1 MTTQSSKLFTGWNR
15 DSLYPGD
22 TSHQELRKACT
33 KAINWD
39 ALLEYASDHKN
50 GTKCQVATQSTM
62 GSYHLVHLLRFE
74 DGSQWIV
81 KFQLNPSTPATAKEL
96 QSEIDTMSLIRS
108 RTKVPVAEVYASDSQ
123 GQTVGVPFV
132 MMEYIPGVVT
142 MDLDGGH
149 DVHHGQIPVH
159 RKPIFYRAMASVQV
173 SSHKRFQSIS
183 ASD

>member
-1 MTTQSSKLFTGWNR
+1 MTTQSSRLFTGWDRN
-15 DSLYPGD
+15 SLFPGD

-50 GTKCQVATQSTM
+50 GTKCQVVPQSTM

-81 KFQLNPSTPATAKEL
+81 KFQLNPSSLASAKEL

-108 RTKVPVAEVYASDSQ
+108 RTKLPVPEVFASDPQ
-123 GQTVGVPFV
+123 GQTSVGVPFV
-132 MMEYIPGVVT
+132 MMEYIPGVVA
-142 MDLDGGH
+142 MDLDGGYEI
-149 DVHHGQIPVH
+149 HHGEIRAD
-159 RKPIFYRAMASVQV
+159 RKPIFYPAMASVQV
-173 SSHKRFQSIS
+173 SSHKRFQ
-183 ASD
+183 